1 MGKHR
6 LRIPNED
13 IYQRINYLYQAAH
26 ESLKKS
32 PNDVS
37 LCRFYIYTLRT
48 ITRRSC
54 LHLHPDMKR
63 NMCKRCCVLLIP
75 GVTAIVRTRKK
86 REKHTVVTCL
96 ECSTIKRYVYR
107 PSKIPWIDKSDA
119 WEDKI
124 IFGKP
129 VKDETKGN
137 QQQNK
142 KNQGKTKTS
151 KQDKKGVN
159 EKAGSSNGTVKD
171 ECQTDSKQNKSE
183 TDRIYDEIP
192 GTSKEQDKSSD
203 FRSKCKKRKV
213 DGEIPGTSSAKFNEN
228 VSSVS
233 SDTSDKGLQG
243 DCEHGK
249 DKAGVESSPN
259 PNEKVEVREER
270 PDEYLYKMT
279 FVHGFYPFLV

>member
-96 ECSTIKRYVYR
+96 ECGTPKRYVYR
-107 PSKIPWIDKSDA
+107 PTKIPWIDKSDA

-124 IFGKP
+124 VFGKP

-151 KQDKKGVN
+151 KQAVKGVN
-159 EKAGSSNGTVKD
+159 EKAGPSNDAVKD
-171 ECQTDSKQNKSE
+171 ECQTDSEEKKRGKN
-183 TDRIYDEIP
+183 RICDEIP
-192 GTSKEQDKSSD
+192 GTSKEQDNSSD
-203 FRSKCKKRKV
+203 FKSKCKKMKV
-213 DGEIPGTSSAKFNEN
+213 DGVVTGTSSSNISEN
-228 VSSVS
+228 VPSSS
-233 SDTSDKGLQG
+233 GGKGLQG
-243 DCEHGK
+243 DCEQGK

-279 FVHGFYPFLV
+279 FVHGFYPFLG